1 MVASDA
7 MVSDHSSIAFE
18 YMLLDRPL
26 VVIDRPALIH
36 KAAISPEK
44 VRRLRAAAD
53 VATDPQEVTNLVL
66 AALRRPQRLSGER
79 RRTAADL
86 FFEPGTAT
94 DRALAQIYRLIGL
107 PIPDAAVGA
116 ADAGRQFAAVG

>member
-1 MVASDA
+1 MVVADA

-26 VVIDRPALIH
+26 VVIDRPELIH

-53 VATDPQEVTNLVL
+53 VAIDPREVTNMVL
-66 AALRRPQRLSGER
+66 AALKQPQRLSGDR
-79 RRTAADL
+79 QRAAADL
-86 FFEPGTAT
+86 FFQPGTAT
-94 DRALAQIYRLIGL
+94 DRALALIYRLIGL
-107 PIPDAAVGA
+107 PMPDAAVVA
-116 ADAGRQFAAVG
+116 AEASRQFATAG